1 MKLFSGLDLVE
12 TRISELDL
20 EEINIF
26 NMVSFYRD
34 ELESIDN
41 CCYTSIPYHL
51 SMHLRELGLTRN
63 TRGDGKGGRKIA
75 LTDYGKSLLRGIQSE
90 E

>member
-20 EEINIF
+20 KEISIR
-26 NMVSFYRD
+26 NMVSFYRA

-51 SMHLRELGLTRN
+51 SMHLREMGLTRN

-75 LTDYGKSLLRGIQSE
+75 LTDYGKSLLEDIQNDD
-90 E
+90 

>member
-1 MKLFSGLDLVE
+1 VKLFSGLDLVE
-12 TRISELDL
+12 TRFSELDL
-20 EEINIF
+20 EEINIR

-34 ELESIDN
+34 ELESINN

-63 TRGDGKGGRKIA
+63 TRGDGKDGRRIIF
-75 LTDYGKSLLRGIQSE
+75 TDFGRSLLKGVQSE
-90 E
+90 D